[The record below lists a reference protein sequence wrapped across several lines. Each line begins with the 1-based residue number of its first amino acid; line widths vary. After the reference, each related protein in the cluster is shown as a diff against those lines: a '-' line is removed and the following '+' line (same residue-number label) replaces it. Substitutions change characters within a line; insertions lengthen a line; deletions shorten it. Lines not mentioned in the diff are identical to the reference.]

1 MAPSNR
7 TRLLVLST
15 REFREPVGARPTTM
29 VEMVCSDP

>member
-15 REFREPVGARPTTM
+15 REFLEPIAERPTMM
-29 VEMVCSDP
+29 VEMICSDP